1 MSDICWSFKAAAVVA
16 HISDLLVA
24 QPLVGRR
31 QQSWYGVLSLGL
43 AHEEA
48 VKLVVVDHV
57 ANTDRARPARVGTC
71 YDRTMMEQ

>member
-24 QPLVGRR
+24 QPHVGRR
-31 QQSWYGVLSLGL
+31 QQSYGYGVLSLGL
-43 AHEEA
+43 AHDEA
-48 VKLVVVDHV
+48 VKLVVVNHV

-71 YDRTMMEQ
+71 SM